1 MENGDD
7 GAKTMRAWMMA
18 TMALALGTV
27 TAQAQGQPQ
36 NCALKQLESIPMEVY
51 PDHLLL
57 PVSFGATP
65 EKLAFRMDFAASA
78 INGDIAD
85 KLDMHITSMPPNV
98 HIKRN
103 GEDLTRIAHV
113 RDMHLGRL
121 TINDMEFLM
130 LRPGSYGGEVAGDL
144 GTQMFEKVDLEL
156 DIAGGK
162 FNLFSS
168 DHCPGKVVYWTSN
181 YAELPLKREKTFG
194 YLRADVSLDG
204 RPLTVSLSTEGR
216 SRIGMDAMRRLFNID
231 ETSPQLV
238 AIGQDLLGH
247 KTYRFP
253 FKSLTAAGLTVSNP
267 DIVVYDEPPRPECK
281 TAMHFTDPDPADQLH
296 STAQPRLT
304 QNFGC
309 NDAVLGLSV
318 LSKLRIY
325 VSRQE
330 NLLYISAAG
339 AK

>member
-1 MENGDD
+1 
-7 GAKTMRAWMMA
+7 MREWMMA
-18 TMALALGTV
+18 AAALLLGTV
-27 TAQAQGQPQ
+27 TAQAQNQPQ
-36 NCALKQLESIPMEVY
+36 NCTLKQIESIPMEVY

-65 EKLAFRMDFAASA
+65 EKLVFRMENADSFIS
-78 INGDIAD
+78 GDIVD
-85 KLDMHITSMPPNV
+85 NLKLHITSMPPNV
-98 HIKRN
+98 HIKRG

-113 RDMHLGRL
+113 RDMHLGRM
-121 TINDMEFLM
+121 TINDMDFLEM
-130 LRPGSYGGEVAGDL
+130 KRGSYGGEVAGDL
-144 GTQMFEKVDLEL
+144 GTQLFEKVDLEL

-168 DHCPGKVVYWTSN
+168 DHCPENVVYWTKN
-181 YAELPLKREKTFG
+181 YAELPLKRERGFAF
-194 YLRADVSLDG
+194 LRADVSLDG
-204 RPLTVSLSTEGR
+204 RPLTVSFSTEGR

-281 TAMHFTDPDPADQLH
+281 TGFHYTDPDPEERMH

-304 QNFGC
+304 ENSGC

>member
-1 MENGDD
+1 
-7 GAKTMRAWMMA
+7 MRAWMMA
-18 TMALALGTV
+18 AVVLALGTV
-27 TAQAQGQPQ
+27 TAQAQDKPQ
-36 NCALKQLESIPMEVY
+36 NCTLRQIESIPMEVY

-57 PVSFGATP
+57 PVTFDTTP
-65 EKLAFRMDFAASA
+65 EKLVFLMQNAGSA
-78 INGDIAD
+78 ISGDIAD
-85 KLDMHITSMPPNV
+85 KLKLHMTSMPPNV

-121 TINDMEFLM
+121 TINNMEFLR
-130 LRPGSYGGEVAGDL
+130 LRSGSYGGEVAGDL
-144 GTQMFEKVDLEL
+144 GTQMFDQVDLEL

-168 DHCPGKVVYWTSN
+168 DHCPHNVVYWTKN
-181 YAELPLKREKTFG
+181 YAELPLKHERGFSF
-194 YLRADVSLDG
+194 LRADVSLDG
-204 RPLTVSLSTEGR
+204 RPLTVSFSTEGR

-281 TAMHFTDPDPADQLH
+281 TGFHYTDPDPEERMH

-304 QNFGC
+304 ENFGC

>member
-1 MENGDD
+1 
-7 GAKTMRAWMMA
+7 MREWMMA
-18 TMALALGTV
+18 ALALALGTV
-27 TAQAQGQPQ
+27 TAQAQAQDKPQ
-36 NCALKQLESIPMEVY
+36 NCSLKQIESIPMEVY

-57 PVSFGATP
+57 PVSFGDTP
-65 EKLAFRMDFAASA
+65 EKLVFLMQNAGSA
-78 INGDIAD
+78 ISGDIVD
-85 KLDMHITSMPPNV
+85 KLKLHITSMPPNV

-103 GEDLTRIAHV
+103 GEDIGRIAHV
-113 RDMHLGRL
+113 RNMHLGRL
-121 TINDMEFLM
+121 TIENMEFLM
-130 LRPGSYGGEVAGDL
+130 LKPGSYDGEVAGDL

-156 DIAGGK
+156 NIAGGK

-168 DHCPGKVVYWTSN
+168 DHCPGNVVYWTKD
-181 YAELPLKREKTFG
+181 YAQLPLKHERGFSF
-194 YLRADVSLDG
+194 LRADVSLDG
-204 RPLTVSLSTEGR
+204 RPLTVSFSTVGR

-281 TAMHFTDPDPADQLH
+281 TAMHYTDPDPEERLH

-304 QNFGC
+304 ENFGC

>member
-1 MENGDD
+1 MEEGDD
-7 GAKTMRAWMMA
+7 GAKTMREWMMA
-18 TMALALGTV
+18 AAALLLGTL
-27 TAQAQGQPQ
+27 TAQAQGAPK
-36 NCALKQLESIPMEVY
+36 NCTLKQLESIPMEVY

-65 EKLAFRMDFAASA
+65 EKLAFRMENAESGL
-78 INGDIAD
+78 NGDIVD
-85 KLDMHITSMPPNV
+85 KLDLHITSMPPNV

-113 RDMHLGRL
+113 RDLHLGRM
-121 TINDMEFLM
+121 TINDMEFLA

-144 GTQMFEKVDLEL
+144 GTRLFEKVDLEL

-168 DHCPGKVVYWTSN
+168 DHCPGNVVYWTKN
-181 YAELPLKREKTFG
+181 YAELPLKRDRFSF
-194 YLRADVSLDG
+194 LRADVSLDG
-204 RPLTVSLSTEGR
+204 RPLTVSFSTVGR

-253 FKSLTAAGLTVSNP
+253 FKSLTAAGLTVNNP
-267 DIVVYDEPPRPECK
+267 DIVVYDEAPRPECK
-281 TAMHFTDPDPADQLH
+281 SAVHFTDPDPDNLVH
-296 STAQPRLT
+296 STMQPRLT
-304 QNFGC
+304 ENFGC

>member
-1 MENGDD
+1 
-7 GAKTMRAWMMA
+7 MRKWMMA
-18 TMALALGTV
+18 AAVLLLGTGS
-27 TAQAQGQPQ
+27 AAAQGQAPAQ
-36 NCALKQLESIPMEVY
+36 NCVLKQIESIPMEVY
-51 PDHLLL
+51 PDHLVL
-57 PVSFGATP
+57 PVSFGTTP
-65 EKLAFRMDFAASA
+65 EKLVFRMEDAGSA
-78 INGDIAD
+78 INGDLAD
-85 KLDMHITSMPPNV
+85 KLDLHITSLPPNV
-98 HIKRN
+98 HFRRN
-103 GEDLTRIAHV
+103 GEDLRRLAHV

-121 TINDMEFLM
+121 TIGDMEFLM
-130 LRPGSYGGEVAGDL
+130 LNPGTYGDGLAGDL
-144 GTQMFEKVDLEL
+144 GTQLFDKVDMEL

-162 FNLFSS
+162 FNLFAS
-168 DHCPGKVVYWTSN
+168 DHCPGRAVYWTKD
-181 YAELPLKREKTFG
+181 YAQLPLKREKDFA
-194 YLRADVSLDG
+194 YLRANVTLDG
-204 RPLTVSLSTEGR
+204 QPLTVSFATAGR
-216 SRIGMDAMRRLFNID
+216 SRIGMDAMRRLFHID

-238 AIGQDLLGH
+238 AVGQDLLGR

-253 FKSLTAAGLTVSNP
+253 FKSLNAEGLTVNNP
-267 DIVVYDEPPRPECK
+267 DILVFDEPPRPECK
-281 TAMHFTDPDPADQLH
+281 EATHFTDPDPIDRVH